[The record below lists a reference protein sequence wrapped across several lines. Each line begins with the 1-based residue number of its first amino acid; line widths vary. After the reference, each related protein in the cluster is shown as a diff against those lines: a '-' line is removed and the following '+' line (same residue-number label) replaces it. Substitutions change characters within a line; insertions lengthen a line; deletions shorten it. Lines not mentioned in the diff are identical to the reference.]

1 MTLEEFEKAMDN
13 YELECEYSDYIMERT
28 SFIGWEVLSDD
39 DGEALLRAMER
50 GLYYNGF
57 MDTMV
62 DSVEV

>member
-28 SFIGWEVLSDD
+28 SIGN
-39 DGEALLRAMER
+39 GEALLRAMER
-50 GLYYNGF
+50 GLYYSGF